1 MRASFTR
8 VLLVGLAGASLLCLV
23 ALGHVGSAEAATGTW
38 TANAEADLAGYHA
51 YLAPGTCANPGPY
64 SKVAIFPKTATS
76 GTFPTP
82 TDGVYCGK
90 LAAFDTAGNV
100 SLFSNTAEVTI
111 NLNPP
116 GAPAGFGLTAN

>member
-1 MRASFTR
+1 MKRI
-8 VLLVGLAGASLLCLV
+8 LLSLSLCLAFAV
-23 ALGHVGSAEAATGTW
+23 SAEAATGSW
-38 TANAEADLAGYHA
+38 TANTEADLAGYNA

-76 GTFPTP
+76 GVFPTP

-100 SLFSNTAEVTI
+100 SLFSNTAEVTV
-111 NLNPP
+111 NVNPP
-116 GAPAGFGLTAN
+116 AAPTGFSLIP